1 MSLILDPPDATH
13 VLTTTRFELEL
24 GPMCSPRRPFPTGAD
39 GARFGTGLHPAAE
52 PRLRPLL
59 WRGAAAQDGA
69 VAARG
74 QVINADD
81 LSDGLSL

>member
-1 MSLILDPPDATH
+1 MLSLDPPDASH
-13 VLTTTRFELEL
+13 VLTTALCELDL